1 MQVERW
7 LQQQGATFEV
17 LEHEPTFSA
26 QEMAQAVHVSGDNV
40 AKTVLLKAD
49 GRFILAVVPATYYI
63 HFELACEALGAQ
75 HVELARELDCAR
87 VFPDC
92 EIGALPPFGSQY
104 GVETLV
110 DYALTEDDEIVFVG
124 NDHRQSI
131 RMKYRL
137 YAELEQPRV
146 SVFSFHEGRM
156 HL

>member
-1 MQVERW
+1 MQIEQW
-7 LQQQGATFEV
+7 LHEKGAAFEM
-17 LEHEPTFSA
+17 LEHEPVFSA

-49 GRFILAVVPATYYI
+49 GRFVLAVVPASHHI
-63 HFELACEALGAQ
+63 HFALACEALRAE

-131 RMKYRL
+131 RMKYRM
-137 YAELEQPRV
+137 YAELEQPGV
-146 SVFSFHEGRM
+146 SIFSFHEGRM